1 MDASHIR
8 LICYLR
14 RSEKPII
21 SFIASLIT
29 GILSGW
35 GIGGGTLLI
44 VFITVI
50 QGISHSD
57 ARGINLIYFLPT
69 SAAALYSHIKNRL
82 IDKKAF
88 MFAAVCGI
96 ASALITSAFSAK
108 INSDV
113 LKFMFGIFLIYIGIR
128 EFFRKDNSK

>member
-1 MDASHIR
+1 MDATNLR
-8 LICYLR
+8 YFCYLR
-14 RSEKPII
+14 RSEKPIL
-21 SFIASLIT
+21 SFIASIAT

-44 VFITVI
+44 VFMTII
-50 QGISHSD
+50 QGLTHSD
-57 ARGINLIYFLPT
+57 ARSINLIYFLPT

-88 MFAAVCGI
+88 IYAGLCGVLSAVAAAV
-96 ASALITSAFSAK
+96 FSSK
-108 INSDV
+108 IDTEV

-128 EFFRKDNSK
+128 EFFRKDNV

>member
-1 MDASHIR
+1 MDAPDICIIR
-8 LICYLR
+8 DLR

-44 VFITVI
+44 VFMTAI
-50 QGISHSD
+50 QGLSHSD
-57 ARGINLIYFLPT
+57 ARGVNLIYFLPT
-69 SAAALYSHIKNRL
+69 SSAALYSHIKNRL

-88 MFAAVCGI
+88 IIAGICGI
-96 ASALITSAFSAK
+96 LSALITSAFSSH
-108 INSDV
+108 INSKV
-113 LKFMFGIFLIYIGIR
+113 LKVMFGIFLIYIGVR
-128 EFFRKDNSK
+128 EFLRKDNN

>member
-1 MDASHIR
+1 MDAQDIC

-14 RSEKPII
+14 RSEKLII
-21 SFIASLIT
+21 SFIASLLT
-29 GILSGW
+29 GVLSGW

-44 VFITVI
+44 VFMTVI
-50 QGISHSD
+50 QGLSHSD

-69 SAAALYSHIKNRL
+69 SSAALYSHIKNKL
-82 IDKKAF
+82 IEKKAF
-88 MFAAVCGI
+88 IFAGSCGVL
-96 ASALITSAFSAK
+96 SALITSTFASR

-128 EFFRKDNSK
+128 EFFRKDNS